1 MPDLYELERR
11 FRAANRDLRDASDRL
26 CDARDYLANN
36 PVSAPA
42 VQEFECARHILNT
55 LFDKYADAKA
65 ELDRINCDAA
75 DARYVADRRRAQ
87 LDRQTFLTSP
97 AGLVVIGFAEVVL
110 VFLLSL
116 VCLVNLPVGVWAVLF
131 LVASFGAVSL
141 TVLAASH
148 HRQANRP
155 RREYLA
161 DELAAAQQAVA
172 DREQDR
178 RPFEEAVDK
187 AREMWGKADRV
198 FQELKGK
205 IRPKVRYDR
214 AAREYEEV
222 LQDYDRVR
230 ERYEAA
236 QTERRL
242 RLLEHNWRD
251 LRAGPFELFVEEVF
265 QCLGFT
271 TKLTKAS
278 GDQGIDVI
286 ATKDGVQWGIQC
298 KGYADNVGNDAV
310 QQAFTGAR
318 IYQCDR
324 CIVVTNSG
332 FTVSAQEAAHHT
344 DCILVSG
351 RDIPALIRGEL
362 RFLVSYSS
370 RG

>member
-1 MPDLYELERR
+1 VAQSR
-11 FRAANRDLRDASDRL
+11 
-26 CDARDYLANN
+26 
-36 PVSAPA
+36 
-42 VQEFECARHILNT
+42 Q
-55 LFDKYADAKA
+55 
-65 ELDRINCDAA
+65 
-75 DARYVADRRRAQ
+75 VADRLRVQ
-87 LDRQTFLTSP
+87 LNRQTFLTSST
-97 AGLVVIGFAEVVL
+97 GLVLIGFAEVVL
-110 VFLLSL
+110 VFLFSL
-116 VCLVNLPVGVWAVLF
+116 VCLVKFPIGVWAVLF
-131 LVASFGAVSL
+131 LLGSFGAVAL
-141 TVLAASH
+141 TVLGASH
-148 HRQANRP
+148 HRQASQP
-155 RREYLA
+155 RRDYLA
-161 DELAAAQQAVA
+161 DELAAAEQAVA
-172 DREQDR
+172 EQERDR
-178 RPFEEAVDK
+178 RPFDEAAEK

-198 FQELKGK
+198 FQELKAK
-205 IRPKVRYDR
+205 IRSKVRYDQT
-214 AAREYEEV
+214 AREYEEV
-222 LQDYDRVR
+222 LQDYNRVR

-242 RLLEHNWRD
+242 RLLDRNWRD
-251 LRAGPFELFVEEVF
+251 LRAGPFEQFVEEVF

-286 ATKDGVQWGIQC
+286 ATKGGVQWGIQC

-324 CIVVTNSG
+324 CMVVTNSG

-362 RFLVSYSS
+362 RFLVAYSS